1 MKFLLFYSILI
12 MPQGSVENK
21 DTMEKEENEN
31 KDALNFG
38 DAETDPA
45 LPKDGVEP
53 VKKDQISKVIG
64 DVGRWQ
70 IEKILIVFL
79 ASAPGTQYSDN
90 QSLIGAKCIKLFY
103 RTFSYFPRKFHNS
116 KAEVLVCSGS

>member
-1 MKFLLFYSILI
+1 
-12 MPQGSVENK
+12 MPQGAVENK

-31 KDALNFG
+31 KDAINSG

-53 VKKDQISKVIG
+53 VKKDQISTVIG

-70 IEKILIVFL
+70 IEKILIVFQNHRNADAL
-79 ASAPGTQYSDN
+79 
-90 QSLIGAKCIKLFY
+90 KC
-103 RTFSYFPRKFHNS
+103 YF
-116 KAEVLVCSGS
+116 

>member
-1 MKFLLFYSILI
+1 
-12 MPQGSVENK
+12 MPQGFAENK
-21 DTMEKEENEN
+21 DNMEKEESEQNDTVN
-31 KDALNFG
+31 SG

-45 LPKDGVEP
+45 LPKDGIEP

-79 ASAPGTQYSDN
+79 ASAPGNQFSDN
-90 QSLIGAKCIKLFY
+90 QSKD
-103 RTFSYFPRKFHNS
+103 R
-116 KAEVLVCSGS
+116 